1 MRYRKIILERG
12 SSLPERDIMI
22 EFLGEELDDKYFV
35 DGLKPEQDTKRRKT
49 DSTIGIE
56 SV

>member
-12 SSLPERDIMI
+12 SSLKELDIMR
-22 EFLGEELDDKYFV
+22 EFLGEELDDKYFI
-35 DGLKPEQDTKRRKT
+35 DGLTVEQDTKTK
-49 DSTIGIE
+49 IKIE